1 MAKVVRNSAYW
12 QGRLEREHPEIAERL
27 RRREIPSVRAA
38 AIEAGLIR
46 ERKPLD
52 DLRRAWTKAAQG
64 ERRAFLAE
72 VGATAPVVD
81 HDRLAKMS
89 DDELSAELRRV
100 VAKNEPWA
108 TESAAILSEVERRHG
123 EVVGLQSYS
132 PGPVDI
138 STLEE

>member
-1 MAKVVRNSAYW
+1 M
-12 QGRLEREHPEIAERL
+12 
-27 RRREIPSVRAA
+27 
-38 AIEAGLIR
+38 IR